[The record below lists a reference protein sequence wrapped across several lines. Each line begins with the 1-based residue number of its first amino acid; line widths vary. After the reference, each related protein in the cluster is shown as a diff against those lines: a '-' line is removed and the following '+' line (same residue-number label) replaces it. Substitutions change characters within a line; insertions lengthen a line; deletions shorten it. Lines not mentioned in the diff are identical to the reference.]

1 MHLVKS
7 RATLGLL
14 EDLLG
19 FKPLSMKTNTP
30 FFMSLESLTV
40 WLLGYAHLLAQ
51 SGETLSFKVSDTQFE
66 APKAWGK
73 IQPSSSMRKAQFAV
87 KREGIQDAGEVVFFH
102 FGPGGAGGVTAN
114 IQRWA

>member
-7 RATLGLL
+7 CAILGLL

-19 FKPLSMKTNTP
+19 FKPLNMKTNTP
-30 FFMSLESLTV
+30 FHVLGILTV

-51 SGETLSFKVSDTQFE
+51 IGSKTLSFKVSDTSSE
-66 APKAWGK
+66 APKAWVK

-102 FGPGGAGGVTAN
+102 FGPGVPAE
-114 IQRWA
+114 

>member
-7 RATLGLL
+7 CARLGLL

-19 FKPLSMKTNTP
+19 FKPLNMKTNTP
-30 FFMSLESLTV
+30 FHVLGILTV

-66 APKAWGK
+66 APKAWVK

-87 KREGIQDAGEVVFFH
+87 KREGIV
-102 FGPGGAGGVTAN
+102 GV
-114 IQRWA
+114 